1 MPVKRRN
8 VVFDLGAV
16 DAGDASPEVDL
27 SSMTHCV
34 LYMKPDP
41 AVTLTTNRAIY
52 VECCPLP
59 LGETAADAD
68 WHQLYGYEFFGG
80 AGLSAQ
86 PTKIEWLYHDTD
98 TTQTQVSPIPISAV
112 LTGGAYYGWSL
123 SMTACPRRIRFV
135 IPDLPP
141 ASPGGFNAANLTV
154 EGMRSIG

>member
-1 MPVKRRN
+1 MPLKQRN
-8 VVFDLGAV
+8 VVIDLGAV

-41 AVTLTTNRAIY
+41 AVTLTSNRAIH

-59 LGETAADAD
+59 PGETAADED
-68 WHQLYGYEFFGG
+68 WHQLYGWEFFGSIG
-80 AGLSAQ
+80 SSAQ
-86 PTKIEWLYHDTD
+86 PTKIEWLYTDTD
-98 TTQTQVSPIPISAV
+98 TTQTQVSPIPNSAV
-112 LTGGAYYGWSL
+112 LTGSFYGYTI
-123 SMTACPRRIRFV
+123 SMTASPRRIRFV
-135 IPDLPP
+135 LPELPP